1 MTYGNYMGQNGYYQ
15 YPQLNQYPNHFVN
28 AMQQNYGL
36 PQQPQVQPQAQ
47 QQTIT
52 TQPPIMQ
59 PQASVGNKMNFV
71 SNREEAT
78 ASPVDLINGA
88 PSFFF
93 NKEKNE
99 FYLKQ
104 FDVPTGK
111 GIFKTYIEAQTSEEP
126 TKEVYDPSI
135 IEQKIDY
142 LKEGIA
148 GLYRKLE
155 QMDKPVYIKQSNVE
169 ELEME
174 EPKPQKGKKNA

>member
-1 MTYGNYMGQNGYYQ
+1 MTYGNYMGQNPYYPYQ
-15 YPQLNQYPNHFVN
+15 QMNQYPNHFVN
-28 AMQQNYGL
+28 AMQQNYNL

-59 PQASVGNKMNFV
+59 PQANVGSKIIPVANK
-71 SNREEAT
+71 EEAT
-78 ASPVDLINGA
+78 GTAVDLINGT
-88 PSFFF
+88 PSFFY
-93 NKEKNE
+93 NKSNGEI
-99 FYLKQ
+99 YLKQ
-104 FDVPTGK
+104 FDIPTGK
-111 GIFKTYIEAQTSEEP
+111 GIFKTYIEAQISEEP
-126 TKEVYDPSI
+126 TKEVYDTSV

-155 QMDKPVYIKQSNVE
+155 QMNQPVYIKQANVE

>member
-1 MTYGNYMGQNGYYQ
+1 MTYGNYMGQNPYYPYQ
-15 YPQLNQYPNHFVN
+15 QMNQYPNHFVN

-36 PQQPQVQPQAQ
+36 PQQPQMQPQAQ
-47 QQTIT
+47 QQNIT

-59 PQASVGNKMNFV
+59 PQANIGNKMNFV

-78 ASPVDLINGA
+78 ASPVDLINGT

-111 GIFKTYIEAQTSEEP
+111 GIFKTYIEVQIQEEP
-126 TKEVYDPSI
+126 TTEEIHAYEKEF
-135 IEQKIDY
+135 EY

-155 QMDKPVYIKQSNVE
+155 QMNQPVYIKQANVE